1 MNPERE
7 ITLAG
12 DDLSLSLSLSL
23 RRSFNGGSGRRH
35 DAESEGG
42 ERWESYVGVRE

>member
-12 DDLSLSLSLSL
+12 DDLSLSL